1 MRKKFKTLP
10 KFKNE
15 REEARFWT
23 THDSTDYV
31 DYSKA
36 RRVGHN
42 GFMKSHSA
50 ALRKEAPTLLARYR
64 YPIQWHRG
72 KGTWSAW
79 PVGLPVV
86 AMDTTREKTRR
97 KLYRAIE
104 SHLECLMERGLP
116 LPPPPRKAKGPDE
129 VYAIAIWRS

>member
-1 MRKKFKTLP
+1 MRSH
-10 KFKNE
+10 
-15 REEARFWT
+15 T
-23 THDSTDYV
+23 T
-31 DYSKA
+31 
-36 RRVGHN
+36 
-42 GFMKSHSA
+42 
-50 ALRKEAPTLLARYR
+50 ALRKEAPALLARYR
-64 YPIQWHRG
+64 YPIEWHRG

-116 LPPPPRKAKGPDE
+116 PHVVANQLGHTDGGALVQRLYGHPSERTMRDQVRLAFAEWGAGEEERERETPGKR
-129 VYAIAIWRS
+129 RLSH